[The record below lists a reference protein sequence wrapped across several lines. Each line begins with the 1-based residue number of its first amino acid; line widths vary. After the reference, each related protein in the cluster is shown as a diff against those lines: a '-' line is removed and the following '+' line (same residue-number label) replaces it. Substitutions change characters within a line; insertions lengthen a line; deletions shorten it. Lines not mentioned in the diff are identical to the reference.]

1 MRKLTLF
8 ILDVVISISGFAQ
21 TISVNSFKLL
31 DTDLTANTAGTME
44 IDQNGETAALIKV
57 VTTQIGFTFDG
68 GALGIVKTKQT
79 PGEVWVY
86 IPKGSKK
93 ISIKHPQLGVLRDY
107 YFPIAIE
114 AARTYE
120 MVLVT
125 GEVKTIIKQDLGAQY
140 LVMTIEPANALVHI
154 DDKEIAPNN
163 GVISKL
169 FDYGKHSYTI
179 SAPLYH
185 TEAGVFEISSNKCE
199 MNIKLKPNYGIV
211 AISTTP
217 EEGASVFLDND
228 IEPIGITPMN
238 TRKLSQGEH
247 SFKVQK
253 NGFLSQVEKY
263 NVIGDGSTQQLSISM
278 KPNFGILKATIPNG
292 CGLYVDEKAI
302 DLRGWNG
309 RLEEG
314 IHKIEARRPSHR
326 STPMRIEIIA
336 GKTLSVELTEPTPI
350 TGSLN
355 INSEPINAKII
366 IDGKDYGKTPM
377 IINNLLI
384 GEHDIELQLGGYNKI
399 KRTITIEEGET
410 TNHVSN
416 LTKEDDNY
424 ICIFRRDDAE
434 SGAGYAS
441 KYPVYYEGKKTA
453 RISIWV
459 SGLKDRDLT
468 FDFGGMKIV
477 NNNFDGTLYHFSVL
491 EGTKRIRITHHKLGL
506 ICNYEFE
513 IPIES
518 GRDYY
523 LGVQKPSQEMIFEK
537 EIKELLSEIPAS
549 QRKIEEEN
557 GYSCGVFIQKIE
569 RTSQHTVINMTYFS
583 SFENWISILPETYI
597 KSSTGEMKYKLLYAK
612 GIALTPDKTD
622 IADLSIKEFSLV
634 FPAIPDDIKEIELVE
649 PGSSWQFYNIQLK
662 TE

>member
-1 MRKLTLF
+1 MRKLTIF
-8 ILDVVISISGFAQ
+8 VFGIVISISCFCQ

-31 DTDLTANTAGTME
+31 ETDLTANTAGTMVT
-44 IDQNGETAALIKV
+44 DQNGEVAALIKV
-57 VTTQIGFTFDG
+57 VTTQTGFTFDG
-68 GALGIVKTKQT
+68 GVLGIVKTKQT
-79 PGEVWVY
+79 PGELWVY
-86 IPKGSKK
+86 VPKGSKK

-107 YFPIAIE
+107 YYPIALE

-140 LVMTIEPANALVHI
+140 LVMTIEPANAVVHI

-169 FDYGKHSYTI
+169 FDYGKHTYTI

-185 TEAGVFEISSNKCE
+185 TEAGIFEISSNKFE

-217 EEGASVFLDND
+217 EEGATVFLDND

-247 SFKVQK
+247 SFKFQK
-253 NGFLSQVEKY
+253 NGFLSQIEKY

-278 KPNFGILKATIPNG
+278 KPNFGILKATIPDG
-292 CGLYVDEKAI
+292 CGLYVDEKTI

-326 STPMRIEIIA
+326 STPMRIEISA

-366 IDGKDYGKTPM
+366 IDGKEYGKTPM
-377 IINNLLI
+377 IINNLLV
-384 GEHDIELQLGGYNKI
+384 GEHNVELQLRGYDKI
-399 KRTITIEEGET
+399 KRTITIEEEET
-410 TNHVSN
+410 TSKDFYLSEFIPSEINKQFTC
-416 LTKEDDNY
+416 L
-424 ICIFRRDDAE
+424 FRRDDK
-434 SGAGYAS
+434 GAGEGYAS
-441 KYPVYYEGKKTA
+441 KSPVYYNGKKTA
-453 RISIWV
+453 KIDIWIS
-459 SGLKDRDLT
+459 GYKDRDFT
-468 FDFGGMKIV
+468 FDFGGKKIV
-477 NNNFDGTLYHFSVL
+477 KDEFDGNLYHFFVP
-491 EGTKRIRITHHKLGL
+491 EGTKRVKISNPKFGQ

-523 LGVQKPSQEMIFEK
+523 LW
-537 EIKELLSEIPAS
+537 L
-549 QRKIEEEN
+549 
-557 GYSCGVFIQKIE
+557 QKIHE
-569 RTSQHTVINMTYFS
+569 TPVKIRNIEITSQYTIINMTYYSRFA
-583 SFENWISILPETYI
+583 NWIAIKPKTYI
-597 KSSTGEMKYKLLYAK
+597 RASNEDKKYELIKAN
-612 GIALTPDKTD
+612 GIALSPGKTNV
-622 IADLSIKEFSLV
+622 AEGSITEFSLF
-634 FPAIPDDIKEIELVE
+634 FPAIPENINEIDLIE
-649 PGSSWQFYNIQLK
+649 PESSWHFYNVQIE